1 MGMMARDWPLWV
13 ISSFVWRMPGKTS
26 LKLAGFSH
34 TEQGSGL
41 DMLAATEETTRREM
55 RARYFRHALDEL
67 KHAVMFKKRA
77 AALAPEAKNRATAV
91 LEDTSFIAS
100 HGINQSESLFQQL
113 GELEFLAFVWV
124 AEKRA
129 VEQFDV
135 YTDILKQDTQ
145 TVDLFNQIFGD
156 ERFHV
161 SYSRAELDRY
171 AAEGQAKEVK
181 SAIFRVRR
189 RRLLEI
195 WLRFSRVLGDF
206 MSKLWLGLIYLLI
219 VGPSSIM
226 ARLSEK
232 QTMGFVAPEV
242 HSGTAMERA
251 TLQG

>member
-1 MGMMARDWPLWV
+1 MGMMKRDWPLWFV
-13 ISSFVWRMPGKTS
+13 SSFVWRLPGKTS

-41 DMLAATEETTRREM
+41 DMLAATEETSRRDM

-67 KHAVMFKKRA
+67 KHAVMFKNRA
-77 AALAPEAKNRATAV
+77 SELAPPSGNRATAV
-91 LEDTSFIAS
+91 LEDSSFISS
-100 HGINQSESLFQQL
+100 HGINESKSLFRQL

-135 YTDILKQDTQ
+135 YTSILHKDTKSIAMF
-145 TVDLFNQIFGD
+145 DKIFGD
-156 ERFHV
+156 EMFHV

-171 AAEGQAKEVK
+171 ASEGRQKEVR

-189 RRLLEI
+189 RRLLQI
-195 WLRFSRVLGDF
+195 WLRFSHVLGDF
-206 MSKLWLGLIYLLI
+206 MSQLWLGLIYFLV

-226 ARLSEK
+226 ARLTEEE
-232 QTMGFVAPEV
+232 QVGFVAPEPLM
-242 HSGTAMERA
+242 GTAMERA
-251 TLQG
+251 ALQG

>member
-1 MGMMARDWPLWV
+1 MSMMARDWPLWFV
-13 ISSFVWRMPGKTS
+13 SSFVWRLPGKTS

-41 DMLAATEETTRREM
+41 DMLAATEETQRRDM

-67 KHAVMFKKRA
+67 KHAVMFKSRA
-77 AALAPEAKNRATAV
+77 TELAPVAKSRTSAV
-91 LEDTSFIAS
+91 LNDSDFIAT

-135 YTDILKQDTQ
+135 YTDILKKDTV
-145 TVDLFNQIFGD
+145 TVALFDEIFGD

-171 AAEGQAKEVK
+171 AADGQEKEVK
-181 SAIFRVRR
+181 LAISRVKR

-206 MSKLWLGLIYLLI
+206 MSQLWLGIIFLLI
-219 VGPSSIM
+219 VGPSSLF
-226 ARLSEK
+226 AKLTERDRV
-232 QTMGFVAPEV
+232 GFIAPEPFE
-242 HSGTAMERA
+242 GTTMERA
-251 TLQG
+251 ALQG

>member
-1 MGMMARDWPLWV
+1 MSLLARDWPLWV
-13 ISSFVWRMPGKTS
+13 VSSVVWRLPGKTS

-41 DMLAATEETTRREM
+41 DMLAATEETERREM

-67 KHAVMFKKRA
+67 KHAVMFKNRA
-77 AALAPEAKNRATAV
+77 ADLAPKAKTRTTAV
-91 LEDTSFIAS
+91 LDDSAFITS

-135 YTDILKQDTQ
+135 YTDILKKDTE
-145 TVDLFNQIFGD
+145 TVGLFNEIFGD

-171 AAEGQAKEVK
+171 AADGQEKEVRQ
-181 SAIFRVRR
+181 AIFRVKRR
-189 RRLLEI
+189 RVLEI

-206 MSKLWLGLIYLLI
+206 MSQLWLGILYFLVI
-219 VGPSSIM
+219 GPSSVF
-226 ARLSEK
+226 AKVLERDH
-232 QTMGFVAPEV
+232 TGFVTPEPAL
-242 HSGTAMERA
+242 GTAMERA
-251 TLQG
+251 ALQG